1 MNPENLKFLQD
12 RLFYLGTEKKLF
24 PELEKNMAEGKP
36 EFTLP
41 FSNQYDQD
49 KLNVNLHFR
58 KSDQTEL
65 YFLNRYDATLQKPGG
80 AGVSR
85 SFKLENGKGMTMK
98 EAYNLLD
105 GRAVNK
111 DLKNKEGVTYNAW
124 VKLDFASKDEAGQ
137 AKILQYH
144 KNYGFDLQAE
154 LFKLPLPNMPAQE
167 FNKLTASLERGN
179 VQQVRLDNVPA
190 YPAVWVEAN
199 PQYKTLNLA
208 DEQGRSLSRDDKM
221 SLHAIGD
228 MRKALGEGAARE
240 QKQEL
245 PAPEKKE
252 KLSVARESGPE
263 QKNAQK
269 KTMKEKAAT
278 LLPKKHTGHK
288 KGLTR

>member
-24 PELEKNMAEGKP
+24 PELEKNMAAGKP
-36 EFTLP
+36 EFSLP

-58 KSDQTEL
+58 KSDQTDL

-80 AGVSR
+80 AEVSR

-124 VKLDFASKDEAGQ
+124 VKLDYASKDEAGQ

-154 LFKLPLPNMPAQE
+154 LFKLPLANMPAE
-167 FNKLTASLERGN
+167 NFNKLTASLERGN
-179 VQQVRLDNVPA
+179 IQQVKLDNVPA
-190 YPAVWVEAN
+190 YPSVWVTAN

-208 DEQGRSLSRDDKM
+208 DEQGRMLSRDDKM
-221 SLHAIGD
+221 SLHAITD
-228 MRKALGEGAARE
+228 MRKVLATAPVKE
-240 QKQEL
+240 QKAEL

-252 KLSVARESGPE
+252 KLAVVKESAP
-263 QKNAQK
+263 QKTAQK
-269 KTMKEKAAT
+269 KTMKEKVAT
-278 LLPKKHTGHK
+278 LLPKKHTSHK
-288 KGLTR
+288 KGLSR